1 MKIALC
7 FSGGIRYLRSTL
19 PSIFKYFINPLKE
32 NNNEVDIF
40 LNLTY
45 INEMDNKIKNKF
57 KMVRSEFLEN
67 ELIDILK
74 PKKYKIYEFNGEVQ
88 KNDMNVN
95 GKNFY
100 NYNWGSEKNENYG
113 YSAFGMYS
121 KIYQCDLLRQEY
133 EKENNFKY
141 DFVWRGRLDYI
152 YLDYIKLE
160 DLDNLSE
167 NKVYLI
173 KDRYA
178 HNTKLEL
185 NDKFFGAKSDMMS
198 KLTNLYNE
206 LPYYLDKFKKENIFF
221 DGQFLINNKIKDLKK
236 ELDIEVKMIGHRNTY
251 YKCQCRHKI
260 PKKNKNILVNL
271 SKKQLNEDII
281 YKLLYLGFKV
291 YNLSDNSNIKLFENN
306 RKINSL
312 DEIKELNFKFIVS
325 DKISNLKCSKNI
337 VINNDLQEK
346 KINKNTVILKVF
358 SKIDVSDIIRGFIEY
373 GFSKNYYEIKK
384 DSYDLILNDLVKYY
398 IPDRGPKRGKIT
410 KILKLK
416 KINKYEID
424 KNRYFFNEIKIL
436 NYEKYIV

>member
-45 INEMDNKIKNKF
+45 INEIDNKIKNKF

-152 YLDYIKLE
+152 YLDYIN
-160 DLDNLSE
+160 NL
-167 NKVYLI
+167 I
-173 KDRYA
+173 
-178 HNTKLEL
+178 
-185 NDKFFGAKSDMMS
+185 
-198 KLTNLYNE
+198 
-206 LPYYLDKFKKENIFF
+206 
-221 DGQFLINNKIKDLKK
+221 
-236 ELDIEVKMIGHRNTY
+236 
-251 YKCQCRHKI
+251 
-260 PKKNKNILVNL
+260 
-271 SKKQLNEDII
+271 
-281 YKLLYLGFKV
+281 
-291 YNLSDNSNIKLFENN
+291 
-306 RKINSL
+306 
-312 DEIKELNFKFIVS
+312 
-325 DKISNLKCSKNI
+325 
-337 VINNDLQEK
+337 
-346 KINKNTVILKVF
+346 
-358 SKIDVSDIIRGFIEY
+358 
-373 GFSKNYYEIKK
+373 
-384 DSYDLILNDLVKYY
+384 
-398 IPDRGPKRGKIT
+398 
-410 KILKLK
+410 
-416 KINKYEID
+416 
-424 KNRYFFNEIKIL
+424 
-436 NYEKYIV
+436 